1 MSSVLDEAP
10 AQLAKDI
17 AQVDDTLFCSDARR
31 GDPLFLSFES
41 RAKRRGIAKT
51 CFVSAEDFTKRYGAF
66 CKSTSLNTT
75 DTQKYAI
82 SLLQAAFENQA
93 TDVHLI
99 DYGTYGII
107 QFRCMGL
114 LRDHTKVHGEF
125 MQKVIDVIYS
135 TFGKGGNTTQ
145 FVKKQRQDSR
155 IIDREFLPHEVHSV
169 RIHTEP
175 IEAALAEDGVGT
187 LMALRL
193 LYDRTEAR
201 GGLEDRL
208 SVLGYG
214 KKDIEKFH
222 TLTQRTGL
230 TIVSGPTGHG
240 KSTLLKHL
248 MEAQA
253 EKYPQKAYMS
263 IEDPPEYP
271 LANVKQV
278 KVSVNDKDQDPEK
291 RGQEFTK
298 AIAGAMRSN
307 PDVIMIGEIRYP
319 PAAVAAIDTAL
330 TGHGV
335 FTTLHANNAISIIAR
350 MVSLLNAAQFRDPLE
365 YLCDHNV
372 LAGLT
377 YQRLLPVLC
386 PHCKIPLHS
395 RDRSPEDMK
404 HLREVL
410 PEKTQAR
417 YTQTG
422 HGEDMVHIRG
432 RGCEKCDYL
441 GLIGQTVAAEVI
453 VTDEHFLRQ
462 IHQGHYNKAYNY
474 WLKDM
479 GGRTYIQQAIEGI
492 SQGYLDPYLTELR
505 LGVPLDF
512 EHGHEEAGSHR
523 AAAIMER
530 NYDDSLY

>member
-10 AQLAKDI
+10 VQLAKDI
-17 AQVDDTLFCSDARR
+17 ALIDTTLFCSDARR
-31 GDPLFLSFES
+31 GDPLFISFES
-41 RAKRRGIAKT
+41 RARRRGVTNT
-51 CFVSAEDFTKRYGAF
+51 CFVSAEDFVKRYGAF
-66 CKSTSLNTT
+66 GKSTGLDTT

-82 SLLQAAFENQA
+82 SLLQAAFENRA
-93 TDVHLI
+93 TDIHLL
-99 DYGTYGII
+99 DHGTYGTI

-125 MQKVIDVIYS
+125 MQKVIDVIYG

-155 IIDREFLPHEVHSV
+155 IIDRAFLPHEVHSV

-193 LYDRTEAR
+193 LYDRTDAR
-201 GGLEDRL
+201 GDLKGRL
-208 SVLGYG
+208 AVLGYG
-214 KKDIEKFH
+214 EKDIEKFSS
-222 TLTQRTGL
+222 LTQRTGL
-230 TIVSGPTGHG
+230 TIISGPTGHG

-253 EKYPQKAYMS
+253 EKYPQKSYMS

-271 LANVKQV
+271 LSNVKQV

-298 AIAGAMRSN
+298 AIAGAMRSD

-319 PAAVAAIDTAL
+319 PAAVAAVDTAL

-335 FTTLHANNAISIIAR
+335 FTTLHANNAISIISR
-350 MVSLLNAAQFRDPLE
+350 MVSLLNAARFRDPLE

-372 LAGLT
+372 LAGLA

-386 PHCKIPLHS
+386 PHCKMPLHS
-395 RDRSPEDMK
+395 PHRSPEDIK

-410 PEKTQAR
+410 PENTSYSQIGPASD
-417 YTQTG
+417 T
-422 HGEDMVHIRG
+422 VHVRG

-441 GLIGQTVAAEVI
+441 GLVGQTVAAEVI
-453 VTDEHFLRQ
+453 VTDETFLRH
-462 IHQGHYNKAYNY
+462 IRGGHHKKAYNY

-479 GGRTYIQQAIEGI
+479 SGRTYIQQAIEGI
-492 SQGYLDPYLTELR
+492 DNGFLDPYLTELR
-505 LGVPLDF
+505 LGVPLNF
-512 EHGHEEAGSHR
+512 EHGPEEIDSHHGV
-523 AAAIMER
+523 AA
-530 NYDDSLY
+530 